1 MARGRALTD
10 DPVIGQVTASLRVI
24 ADPEDPVALEA
35 LATHVLPDPLLE
47 RVRGASRKGEPF
59 LDALR
64 RVARDAHGEQDSR
77 WLWRFV
83 YQVENLRALV
93 QGQESLGGLVTE
105 VLGQRMGKFRNPLD
119 EHLGELVDPAV
130 SPGATDLVAALRT
143 TRDAEGTVWIAPWRG
158 LEIGLRGLLVASE
171 SVRAVRTLGP
181 DDRPGPHDLV
191 LRPDEADPAAL
202 VVRLFKAL
210 QLDHVR
216 EPGEPYP
223 TYVTFD
229 LETTGTD
236 VQTCEI
242 VEVGAALV
250 AGGRIVEQFHSLV
263 RPDQS
268 VPAAATEIHGYG
280 DADLAAAPRFAEVW
294 PRFRAFVGDRVLV
307 AHNGQAFD
315 IPVLRRLTHGA
326 DLLFFDTLPLARALS
341 DESAKLEALAERF
354 GVPLPRA
361 HHALDDAVALAG
373 VFTALWREKQR
384 RARTTSLVNLLDFLG
399 LSLALAED
407 PGTDKERQA
416 MAEVG
421 RVYALGRY
429 SKCLEYYEGERAR
442 AGRDDAPTRDA
453 VVERLGGR
461 RLLERLRAERSP
473 AERYPSAVARLE
485 VLVAASAADTVGAG
499 IRRLLERVALST
511 SDGVEVDPD
520 RVNLLTLHS
529 TKGLEFSRVYIVGV
543 EDEQLPGGRELD
555 RDATRD
561 IEEARRVLYVG
572 MTRAM
577 DRLVLTR
584 AETRFGKAARGSLFL
599 EEMGFGS

>member
-1 MARGRALTD
+1 VRAAARR
-10 DPVIGQVTASLRVI
+10 
-24 ADPEDPVALEA
+24 
-35 LATHVLPDPLLE
+35 
-47 RVRGASRKGEPF
+47 GEPF

-64 RVARDAHGEQDSR
+64 RVARAAHGDQDGR
-77 WLWRFV
+77 WLWRFI
-83 YQVENLRALV
+83 YQVENLRAV
-93 QGQESLGGLVTE
+93 AQGQESLGGLVAE
-105 VLGQRMGKFRNPLD
+105 LLGERMGKYRNPLD
-119 EHLGELVDPAV
+119 ERLGELVDPSR
-130 SPGATDLVAALRT
+130 SPGATELAAALRAT
-143 TRDAEGTVWIAPWRG
+143 NQAGGTVWIAPWHG

-171 SVRAVRTLGP
+171 AVRAVRFLE
-181 DDRPGPHDLV
+181 DDDEPGPGEKDLV
-191 LRPDEADPAAL
+191 LRPDAVDPGAL

-210 QLDHVR
+210 QLEHVH
-216 EPGEPYP
+216 EPTEPFP
-223 TYVTFD
+223 AYVSFD

-236 VQTCEI
+236 VNTCEI
-242 VEVGAALV
+242 VEIGAALV
-250 AGGRIVEQFHSLV
+250 EGGVVVDTFHSLV
-263 RPDQS
+263 RPDGS
-268 VPAAATEIHGYG
+268 VPAAATEVHGYG
-280 DADLAAAPRFAEVW
+280 DADLAGAPRFAEVW
-294 PRFRAFVGDRVLV
+294 PRFRAFIGDRVLV

-315 IPVLRRLTHGA
+315 IPVLRRLSGAA

-354 GVPLPRA
+354 AVPLARA

-373 VFTALWREKQR
+373 VFAALWREKQR
-384 RARTTSLVNLLDFLG
+384 RSRTTALVNLLDFLG
-399 LSLALAED
+399 LALALAAD
-407 PGTDKERQA
+407 PGTDPERRA
-416 MAEVG
+416 LLDVS

-429 SKCLEYYEGERAR
+429 SNCLAYYANERER
-442 AGRDDAPTRDA
+442 TGRVAAPTRDE

-485 VLVAASAADTVGAG
+485 ALVEASSAETLAAG

-511 SDGVEVDPD
+511 SEGVEVDPD

-529 TKGLEFSRVYIVGV
+529 TKGLEFSRVYVVGV

-555 RDATRD
+555 RSATRD

-584 AETRFGKAARGSLFL
+584 ADTRFGKPGRGSLFL
-599 EEMGFGS
+599 EEMGLAS